1 MYEDNDQQDHL
12 PWCVLVAGEHHS
24 ILNTLGAHASIN
36 SIGKAYTLLR
46 KYLPRNRI
54 IVIAQLQ
61 ECLAWHNQDNEAKV
75 KGIDDPKR
83 AEINRLMWQEKKDV
97 FLQSV
102 GTLLSEGGA
111 DYDGTGMM

>member
-1 MYEDNDQQDHL
+1 MDHDNDQDH

-36 SIGKAYTLLR
+36 SIGKAFTLLR

-61 ECLAWHNQDNEAKV
+61 ECLAWHNQDIEAKV
-75 KGIDDPKR
+75 KGIEDPKR
-83 AEINRLMWQEKKDV
+83 AEINRSMWREKKDV